1 MTNLFRF
8 LLTVACLLSIVG
20 CSGGDPGPLSG
31 TWKMGGLMP
40 MTVKFRH
47 GETEA
52 LGIIEK
58 VSYEVKGND
67 VIVTYQDGLAK
78 GMAMRYTVTGPNTVR
93 TEMGVLQRIK

>member
-1 MTNLFRF
+1 
-8 LLTVACLLSIVG
+8 
-20 CSGGDPGPLSG
+20 
-31 TWKMGGLMP
+31 MGGLMP

-58 VSYEVKGND
+58 VSYEIKGND
-67 VIVTYQDGLAK
+67 VIVTYQDGMAK

-93 TEMGVLQRIK
+93 TEIGVLQRIK